1 MHDKNN
7 IYLIYKMQRRT
18 RTRHHRKPYST
29 TRRVHRR
36 RGFSKRYNR
45 AKHTRYKKRRRRK
58 TRRGRQRRGGAGAS
72 IKSEDV
78 CQYDAVDNSFSF
90 SQLDAFGEGK
100 KHNCNVFR
108 YKDRDSWYMYRNP
121 NWAENGK
128 LKCSKTSAM
137 TKTPKVCPNQKKAAA
152 EAKAAEEKA
161 AAEAK
166 AAEEKAKAAEEK
178 AKAAEEKAAAEAK
191 AAAAA
196 RAQQDEAKE
205 WARRARSKGLSAGDL
220 AKEMRVLKMGGPH
233 VEKQYREGTYLKHL
247 KGLHDDQQVLY
258 EELHSMDVNILAY
271 LNANAR
277 KPAFYS

>member
-1 MHDKNN
+1 
-7 IYLIYKMQRRT
+7 MQRRT
-18 RTRHHRKPYST
+18 RTRHQRKPYST

-58 TRRGRQRRGGAGAS
+58 TRRGRQRRGGAGVP
-72 IKSEDV
+72 INSEDV
-78 CQYDAVDNSFSF
+78 CKYVAVDNSFDF
-90 SQLDAFGEGK
+90 SQLDAFGEK

-161 AAEAK
+161 
-166 AAEEKAKAAEEK
+166 
-178 AKAAEEKAAAEAK
+178 K

-196 RAQQDEAKE
+196 PAQQDKAKE
-205 WARRARSKGLSAGDL
+205 WARRARQGDWRVRDL
-220 AKEMRVLKMGGPH
+220 VREMIQIKNI
-233 VEKQYREGTYLKHL
+233 LKHTTDPIKTKPVKEQL
-247 KGLHDDQQVLY
+247 TKYQFNYLLDYYNHDEKLY
-258 EELHSMDVNILAY
+258 NELDSMDMNTLKS
-271 LNANAR
+271 L
-277 KPAFYS
+277 K